1 MSAQNTQQKI
11 TILDLQQKKEQRQ
24 KIVMMTAYDYPSA
37 ALVDQAGIDII
48 LVGDSLGMVM
58 LGYDNTIS
66 VTMADMLHHCKAVAR
81 AARQAFLVGDMPFG
95 SYEVS
100 SGEAVRN
107 AVRLLQEGAMNAVK
121 LEGGQ
126 EMSATIKAI
135 IAAGIPVM
143 GHIGLTPQSLSKLG
157 GYRVQGK
164 TAEGAYELLQD
175 ALFLQ
180 DAGCFAV
187 VLEAIPAPL
196 AALITARL
204 SIPTIGIGAG
214 RECDGQVLVY
224 HDLLGLFE
232 GRRPRF
238 VKQYADA
245 GKIIYAALTAYRDDV
260 QTGRFPEEQHTYE
273 MPPGE
278 IEKLND
284 LIKNAE
290 AQ

>member
-245 GKIIYAALTAYRDDV
+245 GKIIHAALTAYRDDV